1 MPKENRP
8 GLGNGLVHREVGKEG
23 PPPLKEEA
31 KQRPK
36 RATLWLRE
44 ISHLE

>member
-23 PPPLKEEA
+23 ALKEEA

-36 RATLWLRE
+36 WATLWLRE